1 MSRWDDLYKEVT
13 RIEQAE
19 RERAA
24 RELEATASRRSLEQW
39 SDRVTTE
46 VMDRFRDAALERAR
60 EFGKRTG
67 RNVTVHYPAREPI
80 DCGPEGPWM
89 TFMTLQT
96 EGSELQ
102 VYSYRIVDEL
112 PSVYFLP
119 MPPRGDDAPPS
130 LTRRRHRLISVPGA
144 FATRN
149 PDDSYQLMQP
159 SSPDEGPARPIGVDE
174 LVFAAFDLLITGL
187 RKD

>member
-1 MSRWDDLYKEVT
+1 
-13 RIEQAE
+13 
-19 RERAA
+19 
-24 RELEATASRRSLEQW
+24 
-39 SDRVTTE
+39 
-46 VMDRFRDAALERAR
+46 MDGLRDAALARAR
-60 EFGKRTG
+60 EFEKRTG
-67 RNVTVHYPAREPI
+67 RNVTVRYPAREPI
-80 DCGPEGPWM
+80 DYGPEGPWM

-102 VYSYRIVDEL
+102 VYSYRIVGEL

-119 MPPRGDDAPPS
+119 MPPRGDEAPPS
-130 LTRRRHRLISVPGA
+130 LTRRRHRLMSIPGA

-159 SSPDEGPARPIGVDE
+159 GSPDEGPAKPIGVDE
-174 LVFAAFDLLITGL
+174 LVFEAFELLITGL